1 MFKLIKATED
11 IQYQSRFC
19 QKGSLLFGKGS
30 EEALGGFKVMQ
41 LPLVLGTA
49 LQQATGGSYR
59 QETLGRV
66 PYQLYVNL
74 HGNSKDCRRSQRGD
88 NRIRTRN

>member
-1 MFKLIKATED
+1 MH
-11 IQYQSRFC
+11 
-19 QKGSLLFGKGS
+19 
-30 EEALGGFKVMQ
+30 
-41 LPLVLGTA
+41 LPPVLGTA
-49 LQQATGGSYR
+49 LQQVTGASYR

-88 NRIRTRN
+88 NRIRTRNQVEWSSTNCCIWCPDLIKNKYNKQ

>member
-1 MFKLIKATED
+1 MPIPFLPKRI
-11 IQYQSRFC
+11 SSFRV
-19 QKGSLLFGKGS
+19 SFGELRTKGS
-30 EEALGGFKVMQ
+30 EEALGGFKVIQ
-41 LPLVLGTA
+41 LTLVLGTA
-49 LQQATGGSYR
+49 LQQVTGGSYR

-88 NRIRTRN
+88 NRIRTRNQVE